1 MRYGKG
7 KIGKK
12 GLLVLSVLAALLIL
26 FLLNFCVTALARRNP
41 LLSFDLTKSRLFVL
55 SPQTIENVRSLRKPV
70 TIFVLARESDF
81 IKVSSY
87 NAQANEVIKQYEKNS
102 DSISLVYVDYVKDPT
117 FAASYPGVI
126 MKHGDIL
133 VRCGDNYTLVK
144 TEELFNY
151 TVNAGGNLSI
161 LSSKAEEAI
170 YTAILKVSSDKPV
183 EAVVSAGHGEYTMD
197 DFTELLRKNN
207 YRVSTQNLVTGDI
220 DPASDIVLII
230 APKSDFSE
238 GELEKLDRYLLNGG
252 KYGKTIL
259 YCADAEQ
266 PHLEALSVFLREW
279 GVLAEDGA
287 VFETDEK
294 RVYNYHPFYAVAG
307 YAEDSYSGL
316 LKDMAKPV
324 LMPVSRPLE
333 TLFEYRNNYSTKVLL
348 SFAASTGVRP
358 SGAPADFTADAAVR
372 RGPIPALVL
381 CAYSL
386 TDRQTGKTAAASYLL
401 VSGSAGMLDGYSVN
415 NPSFG
420 NGEYLVNLLNS
431 LTNRADIIAF
441 QPKSFTGSPLNLPR
455 VQVNI
460 LGLVCIAAVPLLML
474 ITGLAVWIRRRRA

>member
-1 MRYGKG
+1 M
-7 KIGKK
+7 
-12 GLLVLSVLAALLIL
+12 IL
-26 FLLNFCVTALARRNP
+26 FLLNICVTALVRENP
-41 LLSFDLTKSRLFVL
+41 SLSFDLTKNRLFVL
-55 SPQTIENVRSLRKPV
+55 SPRTIENIRNLSKPV
-70 TIFVLARESDF
+70 TVFVLAREGDF
-81 IKVSSY
+81 TKVSSY
-87 NAQANEVIKQYEKNS
+87 NVQANEVIKQYEKNS
-102 DSISLVYVDYVKDPT
+102 DRISLVYVDYVKDPA
-117 FAASYPGVI
+117 FASSYPGVV

-133 VRCGDNYTLVK
+133 VKCEDNYTVVK

-207 YRVSTQNLVTGDI
+207 YRISAQNLVTGDI
-220 DPASDIVLII
+220 DPASDLVLVI

-238 GELEKLDRYLLNGG
+238 GELEKLDRYLINGG
-252 KYGKTIL
+252 KYGKTLL
-259 YCADAEQ
+259 YCADAGQ

-279 GVLAEDGA
+279 GVLVQDGA

-294 RVYNYHPFYAVAG
+294 RVYNYHPFYAVAD
-307 YAEDSYSGL
+307 YAEDNYSGP
-316 LKDMAKPV
+316 LKNMAKPV

-333 TLFEYRNNYSTKVLL
+333 TLFEYRNNYSTKTLL
-348 SFAASTGVRP
+348 GFAASTGVRP
-358 SGAPADFTADAAVR
+358 SGASADFTADDAVR

-381 CAYSL
+381 CAYSV
-386 TDRQTGKTAAASYLL
+386 TDRQTGKPALASYLL
-401 VSGSAGMLDGYSVN
+401 VSGSTGMLDAYSVN

-431 LTNRADIIAF
+431 LTNRTDTITF
-441 QPKSFTGSPLNLPR
+441 QPKSFAGSPLNLPR
-455 VQVNI
+455 TQVNI
-460 LGLVCIAAVPLLML
+460 LGLVCIAVVPLLIL
-474 ITGLAVWIRRRRA
+474 VSGLAVWIRRRRA

>member
-1 MRYGKG
+1 MHGKG
-7 KIGKK
+7 KLGRR
-12 GLLVLSVLAALLIL
+12 GLYILELSAALLIL
-26 FLLNFCVTALARRNP
+26 FLLNLCVTALVRKNP
-41 LLSFDLTKSRLFVL
+41 SLSFDLTRNRLFVL
-55 SPQTIENVRSLRKPV
+55 SPQTTENIRRLSKPV
-70 TIFVLARESDF
+70 GIFVLARESDF
-81 IKVSSY
+81 TRVSSY
-87 NAQANEVIKQYEKNS
+87 NVQANEVIKQYEKNS
-102 DSISLVYVDYVKDPT
+102 SRISLVYVDYVKDPT
-117 FAASYPGVI
+117 FAASYPGVV

-133 VRCGDNYTLVK
+133 VSCEGNYTLVK
-144 TEELFNY
+144 TEDLFNY
-151 TVNAGGNLSI
+151 AVNAGGNLSI

-197 DFTELLRKNN
+197 DFFELLRKNN
-207 YRVSTQNLVTGDI
+207 YRISAQNLVTGDI
-220 DPASDIVLII
+220 DPASDLVLII

-238 GELEKLDRYLLNGG
+238 GELEKLDRYLINGG
-252 KYGKTIL
+252 KYGKTLL

-266 PHLEALSVFLREW
+266 PQLEALSVFLREW
-279 GVLAEDGA
+279 GVLAGDGA

-294 RVYNYHPFYAVAG
+294 RVYNYHPFYAVAD
-307 YAEDSYSGL
+307 YAEDNYSGL
-316 LKDMAKPV
+316 LKNMAKPV

-358 SGAPADFTADAAVR
+358 SGAPAGFTADDAVR

-381 CAYSL
+381 CAYSV
-386 TDRQTGKTAAASYLL
+386 TDRQTGKPALASYLL
-401 VSGSAGMLDGYSVN
+401 VSGSTAMLDGYSVN

-455 VQVNI
+455 IQVNI
-460 LGLVCIAAVPLLML
+460 LGLVCIAVVPLLIL
-474 ITGLAVWIRRRRA
+474 VSGLAVRIRRRRA

>member
-7 KIGKK
+7 KSGKK
-12 GLLVLSVLAALLIL
+12 GVLVLTVSAVFLIL
-26 FLLNFCVTALARRNP
+26 FLLNLCVTALAREYP
-41 LLSFDLTKSRLFVL
+41 FLSFDLTKTRLFAL
-55 SPQTIENVRSLRKPV
+55 SPQTVENIRALRKPV
-70 TIFVLARESDF
+70 TIFVLARENDF
-81 IKVSSY
+81 AKVSSY
-87 NAQANEVIKQYEKNS
+87 NAQANEVIRQYEKNS
-102 DSISLVYVDYVKDPT
+102 GGISLVYVDYVKDPT

-133 VRCGDNYTLVK
+133 VSCENNYTLVK

-151 TVNAGGNLSI
+151 AAGAGGNLSI
-161 LSSKAEEAI
+161 LSSRAEEAV
-170 YTAILKVSSDKPV
+170 YTAILKVSSEKPV
-183 EAVVSAGHGEYTMD
+183 EATVIAGHGEYTMD
-197 DFTELLRKNN
+197 GFLELLRKNN
-207 YRVSTQNLVTGDI
+207 YRISAQNLVTGDI
-220 DPASDIVLII
+220 DPAADIVLII

-238 GELEKLDRYLLNGG
+238 GELEKLDRYLANGG
-252 KYGKTIL
+252 GYGKTIL
-259 YCADAEQ
+259 YCADADQ
-266 PHLEALSVFLREW
+266 PRLEALSVFLREW
-279 GVLAEDGA
+279 GVLAGDGA

-294 RVYNYHPFYAVAG
+294 RVYNYHPFYAVAD

-316 LKDMAKPV
+316 LRGMAKPV

-333 TLFEYRNNYSTKVLL
+333 TLFEYRNNYSAKVLL

-358 SGAPADFTADAAVR
+358 SGAPPDFTADDAVR

-386 TDRQTGKTAAASYLL
+386 TDRQSGKATAASYLL

-441 QPKSFTGSPLNLPR
+441 QPKSFAGSPLNLPR
-455 VQVNI
+455 AQVNI
-460 LGLVCIAAVPLLML
+460 LGLACIAAVPLSLL
-474 ITGLAVWIRRRRA
+474 AAGLAVWTRRRRA